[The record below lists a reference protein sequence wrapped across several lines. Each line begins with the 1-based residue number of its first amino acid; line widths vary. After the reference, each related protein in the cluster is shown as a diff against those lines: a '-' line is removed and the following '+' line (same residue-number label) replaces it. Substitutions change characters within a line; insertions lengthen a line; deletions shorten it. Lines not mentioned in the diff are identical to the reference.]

1 MNTQMSYSAAMPP
14 PPPLSPVREQEED
27 PRSEWQQQ
35 QPQFQSQP
43 QPQYYYPEPQI
54 IEKKSSFFDSISKQ
68 ILFLIFVAF
77 VIGLF
82 VGKSMNVPIII
93 QKAT

>member
-14 PPPLSPVREQEED
+14 PPPLSPVREQEQEQQ
-27 PRSEWQQQ
+27 SEWQQQ
-35 QPQFQSQP
+35 QPQFQPQ
-43 QPQYYYPEPQI
+43 QPQYYYAEPQI
-54 IEKKSSFFDSISKQ
+54 IEKKSNFFDSISKQ
-68 ILFLIFVAF
+68 VLFLIFVAF

-93 QKAT
+93 QKST

>member
-14 PPPLSPVREQEED
+14 PPPLSPVREQEQEQQ
-27 PRSEWQQQ
+27 SEWQQQ
-35 QPQFQSQP
+35 QPQFQPQ
-43 QPQYYYPEPQI
+43 QPQYYYAEPPMV
-54 IEKKSSFFDSISKQ
+54 EKKSNFFDSISKQ
-68 ILFLIFVAF
+68 VLFLIFVAF

-93 QKAT
+93 QKST